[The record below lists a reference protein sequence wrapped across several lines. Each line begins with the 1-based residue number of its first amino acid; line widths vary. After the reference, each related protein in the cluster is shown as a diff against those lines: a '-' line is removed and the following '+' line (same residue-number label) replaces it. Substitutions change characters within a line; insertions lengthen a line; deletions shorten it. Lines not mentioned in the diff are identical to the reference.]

1 MLPVFDRFFELI
13 EEEPLHRF
21 QRMFKTQTL
30 NRLNER
36 PHGREDEWQAVLKSL
51 PNPTEPEL
59 RFRSGVV
66 ELHSAE
72 AINPQALTEALA
84 ALRPWRKGP
93 FNIFGVEVDAEWR
106 SDWKW
111 ARLAPHIGNLAG
123 RAVLD
128 IGCGN
133 GYYLYRML
141 EAGARCAFGIDPTR
155 LFSFQFQALQQLQ
168 PQNAAALLPLLDE
181 DLPDCAFFDTVFS
194 MGVLYHRRDPIAHLK
209 ICHDCL
215 APGGELVLETLV
227 LPPRGPEVLKP
238 PTRYAQMRNV
248 WEIPNLERL
257 QGQLEQAGF
266 TDIRI
271 LDITQTTIDE
281 QRATRWMTFQSLQD
295 FLDPEN
301 SQLTIEGHPAPTR
314 AIVSAKRT
322 HGSR

>member
-1 MLPVFDRFFELI
+1 MLPVFDRFFELS

-111 ARLAPHIGNLAG
+111 ARLAPHIGSLAG

-194 MGVLYHRRDPIAHLK
+194 MGVLYHRRDPLAHLDSLK
-209 ICHDCL
+209 HKL
-215 APGGELVLETLV
+215 VPGGQLVLETLV
-227 LPPRGPEVLKP
+227 IEGDDQALLVPDG
-238 PTRYAQMRNV
+238 RYARMGNV
-248 WEIPNLERL
+248 WQLPSAGLVRNWLADIGFAEPRIIDVGVTSLE
-257 QGQLEQAGF
+257 
-266 TDIRI
+266 
-271 LDITQTTIDE
+271 E
-281 QRATRWMTFQSLQD
+281 QRRTAWMTFHSLEQ
-295 FLDPEN
+295 FLNPADH
-301 SQLTIEGHPAPTR
+301 SLTAEGLPAPRR
-314 AIVSAKRT
+314 ALLVAQRP
-322 HGSR
+322 G